1 MSDWNSF
8 VIMTVDKCLEKQKKR
23 GIKKYFSS
31 GYPPAEK
38 CDGTLSQ
45 KSSHHDIG
53 SVDKYLYARK

>member
-8 VIMTVDKCLEKQKKR
+8 VIMTVDKCLENQKKR

-38 CDGTLSQ
+38 
-45 KSSHHDIG
+45 
-53 SVDKYLYARK
+53 